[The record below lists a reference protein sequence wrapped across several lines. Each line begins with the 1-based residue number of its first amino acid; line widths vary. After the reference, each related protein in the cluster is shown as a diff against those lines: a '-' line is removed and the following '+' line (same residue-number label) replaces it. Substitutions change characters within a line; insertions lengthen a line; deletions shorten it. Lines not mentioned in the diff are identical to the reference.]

1 VKFRQLLP
9 ECVEAEVPALIASMD
24 LSARA
29 PGERPYVVAN
39 FISSA
44 DGRASFKGRSGAL
57 GDPAD
62 RLLFHGLREQVDA
75 VLAGTRTMSI
85 ERYGRIIR
93 DPDARRRREQAGR
106 SPEPLAVLVSRRG
119 AIPTDIPLFAE
130 PEARIVVFSGG
141 PFEPAECSAQVE
153 LVRVDPAEMTLTTAL
168 RRLRS
173 DFGVASLMCEGGPT
187 LFGSLLDEGLVDEL
201 FLTLAPKLVGGGD
214 GPAITGGPELMELQ
228 PTEVVW
234 ALEHDNS
241 LYLRYRLT

>member
-29 PGERPYVVAN
+29 SGERPYVVAN

-44 DGRASFKGRSGAL
+44 DGRASFKGRSGPL

-141 PFEPAECSAQVE
+141 PFELAECSAHVE

-214 GPAITGGPELMELQ
+214 GPAITSGPELMELQ